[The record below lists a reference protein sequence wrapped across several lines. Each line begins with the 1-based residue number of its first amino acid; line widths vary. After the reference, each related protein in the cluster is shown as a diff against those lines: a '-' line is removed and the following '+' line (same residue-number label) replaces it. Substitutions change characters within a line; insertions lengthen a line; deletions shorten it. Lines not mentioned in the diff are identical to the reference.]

1 MSSDT
6 FRLAGREW
14 PRVTWW
20 RMKHMR
26 GLYLYLWAAMLTS
39 ATNGYDGSLIN
50 SLQSMTQWRD
60 YFHDPSP
67 SILGLITASFAM
79 GGMLAIPF
87 VPYCADLLGRRA
99 GVVIG
104 CSIMII
110 GIVLLSLGIHVAL
123 FIVGRL
129 LLGFGIAIAHG
140 SAPLLITELVHP
152 QHRSVYTT
160 IYNTLWYL
168 GSLIGAW
175 VSFGTD
181 SIAGDWSWRAPCL
194 LQAIPSLFQIVFI
207 WFVPES
213 PRWLI
218 AKGKHEK
225 AKQIMYKYHAQGDQN
240 DELVNVEFHEIQ
252 QTIALEQ
259 EFEKTTWSELWS
271 TPGNRHRLLILI
283 SFGFFSQWS
292 GNSLV
297 SYYLTGVLQTIGIT
311 DSKTQLEINGYLS
324 IVQLISAVGICFFVD
339 KIGRRPLILTSAAG
353 MLVSFIIETI
363 GSAQYAEH
371 QNSAAG
377 KAVIVFIFVF
387 FIFYNLG
394 FCGLLVSYSAEILPY
409 RIRAKGLT
417 VMFLCVDVALWF
429 NQYVNPIAL
438 SAIGWK
444 YYIVYV
450 CWIAFELVVVWKFFI
465 ETKNTPLEEIAKYFD
480 GESALVGG
488 EAATAK
494 ARHLAGDDDAPEVT
508 GEKGEVQPEVR
519 TTSV

>member
-1 MSSDT
+1 MS
-6 FRLAGREW
+6 
-14 PRVTWW
+14 
-20 RMKHMR
+20 
-26 GLYLYLWAAMLTS
+26 
-39 ATNGYDGSLIN
+39 
-50 SLQSMTQWRD
+50 QWRD

-104 CSIMII
+104 CSIMIV

-181 SIAGDWSWRAPCL
+181 NIAGDWSWRAPCL

-218 AKGKHEK
+218 AKGQHEK

-240 DELVNVEFHEIQ
+240 DELVNVEFNEIQ

-259 EFEKTTWSELWS
+259 EFEKTSWSELWS

-283 SFGFFSQWS
+283 SFGLFSQWS

-297 SYYLTGVLQTIGIT
+297 SYYLTGVLETIGIT

-324 IVQLISAVGICFFVD
+324 IVQLVSAVGICFFVD

-353 MLVSFIIETI
+353 MLVAFIIETI

-371 QNSAAG
+371 QNTAAG
-377 KAVIVFIFVF
+377 KAVIVFIFIF

-409 RIRAKGLT
+409 RIRAK
-417 VMFLCVDVALWF
+417 VS
-429 NQYVNPIAL
+429 YPILQL
-438 SAIGWK
+438 SAKSRIRKVLMHPPHTGPDC
-444 YYIVYV
+444 YV
-450 CWIAFELVVVWKFFI
+450 LMRRRGAV
-465 ETKNTPLEEIAKYFD
+465 
-480 GESALVGG
+480 
-488 EAATAK
+488 
-494 ARHLAGDDDAPEVT
+494 
-508 GEKGEVQPEVR
+508 VQPVRKPDRTQCHRLEVLHCILLLDR
-519 TTSV
+519 LRAGHCVEVLH

>member
-1 MSSDT
+1 MS
-6 FRLAGREW
+6 
-14 PRVTWW
+14 
-20 RMKHMR
+20 
-26 GLYLYLWAAMLTS
+26 
-39 ATNGYDGSLIN
+39 
-50 SLQSMTQWRD
+50 QWRD

-104 CSIMII
+104 CSIMIV

-181 SIAGDWSWRAPCL
+181 NIVGDWSWRAPCL

-218 AKGKHEK
+218 AKGQHEK

-259 EFEKTTWSELWS
+259 EFEKTSWSELWS

-283 SFGFFSQWS
+283 SFGLFSQWS

-297 SYYLTGVLQTIGIT
+297 SYYLTGVLKTIGIT

-324 IVQLISAVGICFFVD
+324 IVQLVSAVGICFFVD

-353 MLVSFIIETI
+353 MLVAFIIETI

-371 QNSAAG
+371 QNTAAG
-377 KAVIVFIFVF
+377 KAVIVFIFIF

-409 RIRAKGLT
+409 RIRAK
-417 VMFLCVDVALWF
+417 
-429 NQYVNPIAL
+429 VN
-438 SAIGWK
+438 
-444 YYIVYV
+444 
-450 CWIAFELVVVWKFFI
+450 
-465 ETKNTPLEEIAKYFD
+465 
-480 GESALVGG
+480 
-488 EAATAK
+488 
-494 ARHLAGDDDAPEVT
+494 
-508 GEKGEVQPEVR
+508 
-519 TTSV
+519 

>member
-1 MSSDT
+1 MS
-6 FRLAGREW
+6 
-14 PRVTWW
+14 
-20 RMKHMR
+20 
-26 GLYLYLWAAMLTS
+26 
-39 ATNGYDGSLIN
+39 
-50 SLQSMTQWRD
+50 QWRD

-87 VPYCADLLGRRA
+87 VPYCADILGRRA

-104 CSIMII
+104 CSIMIV

-181 SIAGDWSWRAPCL
+181 NIVGDWSWRAPCL

-218 AKGKHEK
+218 AKGQHEK

-259 EFEKTTWSELWS
+259 EFEKTSWSELWS

-283 SFGFFSQWS
+283 SFGLFSQWS

-324 IVQLISAVGICFFVD
+324 IVQLVSAVGICFFVD

-353 MLVSFIIETI
+353 MLVAFIIETI

-409 RIRAKGLT
+409 RIRAKVSTHLSIPP
-417 VMFLCVDVALWF
+417 LPPNSVDEHRILMYPPYRV
-429 NQYVNPIAL
+429 
-438 SAIGWK
+438 
-444 YYIVYV
+444 
-450 CWIAFELVVVWKFFI
+450 
-465 ETKNTPLEEIAKYFD
+465 
-480 GESALVGG
+480 
-488 EAATAK
+488 
-494 ARHLAGDDDAPEVT
+494 
-508 GEKGEVQPEVR
+508 
-519 TTSV
+519 